1 MTVGSLVGALNN
13 PHPYPSIILI
23 YSVERH
29 ILQHWFCT
37 YHLNIHIFPST
48 NSRSCPSSL
57 SLVLGI
63 FLFFCLIVRI
73 VCGQLLPAVG
83 AAVVLRQPRVDT
95 RWMEFVLA
103 RENLYPEAD
112 AASKTEFI
120 D

>member
-13 PHPYPSIILI
+13 PHPYPSYILL

-29 ILQHWFCT
+29 I
-37 YHLNIHIFPST
+37 
-48 NSRSCPSSL
+48 
-57 SLVLGI
+57 
-63 FLFFCLIVRI
+63 
-73 VCGQLLPAVG
+73 
-83 AAVVLRQPRVDT
+83 LRQPRVDT